1 MVFDNKL
8 RLPGAQFAVNFHL
21 LLPSSQ
27 GSNGPGKGDLH
38 LFSIAKEVLASVVT
52 CDANPHLA
60 QPPAPPRHFSLL

>member
-27 GSNGPGKGDLH
+27 GSTGPGKGDLH